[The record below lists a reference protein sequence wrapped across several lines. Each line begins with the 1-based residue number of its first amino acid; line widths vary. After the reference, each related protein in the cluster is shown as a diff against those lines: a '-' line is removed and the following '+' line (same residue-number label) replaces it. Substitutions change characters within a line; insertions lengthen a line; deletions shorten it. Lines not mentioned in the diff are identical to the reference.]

1 MRFLWNN
8 IVRILVISLF
18 LLISTI
24 IILSNGFPTFLYA
37 SSSVELIQI
46 NEGLIGQKVSHFMW
60 SYRLIDLIAQS
71 FVLFLTATCCIAI
84 LSSKEEKK

>member
-1 MRFLWNN
+1 MKFSWNN
-8 IVRILVISLF
+8 IARIFAISFF

-24 IILSNGFPTFLYA
+24 IILNNGFPAFIYA
-37 SSSVELIQI
+37 SSSTELIQI
-46 NEGLIGQKVSHFMW
+46 NEGLIGQKVSQFMW